1 MTTTSTESE
10 KSTSPDCLELLY
22 LVLDEEATEEQ
33 KSNFKE
39 HIRECM
45 PCYKSYNLDMKIK
58 ELIKQK
64 CCGKHVTQEFID
76 SVKTRVLEQ
85 TQS

>member
-1 MTTTSTESE
+1 MTTTSTDSA
-10 KSTSPDCLELLY
+10 KSSPDCLELLY
-22 LVLDEEATEEQ
+22 LVLDEEATDEQ
-33 KSNFKE
+33 KSNFKQ
-39 HIRECM
+39 HIKECM

-64 CCGKHVTQEFID
+64 CCGKHVTQDFID
-76 SVKTRVLEQ
+76 SVKSKVLEQ